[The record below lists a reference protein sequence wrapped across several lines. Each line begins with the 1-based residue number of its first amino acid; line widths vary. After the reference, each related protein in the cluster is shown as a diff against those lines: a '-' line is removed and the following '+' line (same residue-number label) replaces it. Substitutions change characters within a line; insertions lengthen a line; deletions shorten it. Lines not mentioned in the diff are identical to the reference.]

1 MNNNKQEHDE
11 LELDGGYEGGNIS
24 SSATNTMSFV
34 NYITTITSKE
44 KSQLLNMFQYGGI
57 SVIPLLILLKLLKMY
72 MPEQDPF
79 KPSTDILLEVIMQLL
94 IILVALFLVHKM
106 IMYFPTYSKVDYD
119 QISMLSIVLPIFFI
133 MFTLDTKISE
143 KLNILLERG
152 LKALGIVKEP
162 MVAEKEQQPKTQTT
176 VNTVAQSGSN
186 TNLGEQMPSRL
197 ISGFPTQRDPPSFM
211 NDAVPQGPSSN
222 MDGGMMMDDGP
233 AAANE
238 VLGGSSLF

>member
-1 MNNNKQEHDE
+1 MNNNTQEHDE
-11 LELDGGYEGGNIS
+11 TGFGGEYEGGNIS
-24 SSATNTMSFV
+24 TSSTNTMSFV
-34 NYITTITSKE
+34 NYITTFTSKE

-57 SVIPLLILLKLLKMY
+57 SIIPLLILLKLLKMY

-94 IILVALFLVHKM
+94 VILVALLLVHKM
-106 IMYFPTYSKVDYD
+106 IMYFPTYSKVDYE

-162 MVAEKEQQPKTQTT
+162 MVAEKEQKPKTQTT
-176 VNTVAQSGSN
+176 TNTVAQTGSN

-211 NDAVPQGPSSN
+211 NDAVPPGPSG

>member
-1 MNNNKQEHDE
+1 MNNNNEGNEDMDI
-11 LELDGGYEGGNIS
+11 DGGYEGGNIS
-24 SSATNTMSFV
+24 TSSTNTMSFV
-34 NYITTITSKE
+34 NYITTFTSKE

-57 SVIPLLILLKLLKMY
+57 SIIPLLILLKLLKMY

-94 IILVALFLVHKM
+94 VILVALFLVHKM
-106 IMYFPTYSKVDYD
+106 IMYFPTYSKVDYE

-162 MVAEKEQQPKTQTT
+162 MVSEKEQKPKTQTT
-176 VNTVAQSGSN
+176 TNTVAQSGSN
-186 TNLGEQMPSRL
+186 TNLGDQMPSRL

-211 NDAVPQGPSSN
+211 NDAVPQGPSG